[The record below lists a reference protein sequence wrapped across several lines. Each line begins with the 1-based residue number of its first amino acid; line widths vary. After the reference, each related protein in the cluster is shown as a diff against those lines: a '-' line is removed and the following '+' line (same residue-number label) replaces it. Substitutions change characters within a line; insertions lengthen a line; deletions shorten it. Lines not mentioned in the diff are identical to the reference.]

1 MDLIRDSG
9 LGPHLVSLERLTED
23 RGRRT
28 SGLPALDRL
37 LGGGWPRAALSE
49 ISGRRSSGRTT
60 VVQAALAAAIAA
72 GETVALVDAGGSL
85 DARAWT
91 SGTELGFAERSP
103 SREGPGILP
112 GFPNSTSPPL
122 LWIRCAPPQALKAA
136 DLVVAAGGFGM
147 VALDL
152 CDATLRIPDAA
163 WVRLRHTA
171 RAQGTTILI
180 AGGTHR
186 LGSFAAAAI
195 DLGGAPAF
203 DAGGPPLFTGIQ
215 VDVRARR
222 ARVQAEN
229 ENAQPCASLVFT
241 SRS

>member
-1 MDLIRDSG
+1 VSGRVLDLVRDSE
-9 LGPHLVSLERLTED
+9 LAAHLVSLERLTED
-23 RGRRT
+23 RGRRGT
-28 SGLPALDRL
+28 GLAALDRL

-60 VVQAALAAAIAA
+60 VVRAALAAAIAA

-91 SGTELGFAERSP
+91 GLG
-103 SREGPGILP
+103 
-112 GFPNSTSPPL
+112 L
-122 LWIRCAPPQALKAA
+122 LWIRCAPSQALKAA

-171 RAQGTTILI
+171 RAQGTTVLI
-180 AGGTHR
+180 AGAARR
-186 LGSFAAAAI
+186 LGAFAAAAI

-203 DAGGPPLFTGIQ
+203 DADGPPLFTGL
-215 VDVRARR
+215 DVRALRLR
-222 ARVQAEN
+222 DGRGARLQAEN